1 MKMYGVVPQ
10 MKRENCIDLNFQFK
24 IELTVLMLVH
34 VLEVQV
40 DFLSHS

>member
-1 MKMYGVVPQ
+1 

-24 IELTVLMLVH
+24 IELTVLMLVD